1 MDVKG
6 GRFLHIIQTG
16 KMLTPVDCGKL
27 CVCNLIP
34 RSTTKKATQRD
45 TLKNTSNKSNG
56 NLKMVK

>member
-6 GRFLHIIQTG
+6 GRFSHIIQTG

-34 RSTTKKATQRD
+34 RSTTKKATQREIHSK
-45 TLKNTSNKSNG
+45 TLQINQMG
-56 NLKMVK
+56 I